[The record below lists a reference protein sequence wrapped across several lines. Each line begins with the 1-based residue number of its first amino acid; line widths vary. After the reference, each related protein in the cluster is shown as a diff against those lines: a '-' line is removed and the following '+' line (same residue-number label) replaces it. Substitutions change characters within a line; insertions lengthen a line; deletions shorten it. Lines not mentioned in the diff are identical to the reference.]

1 MIATDDYG
9 SVFFTVVFVQEL
21 LLLAYLLGGAALDAS
36 RHPEE
41 LVGSS
46 TPKESSLSKDDTPDT
61 PIFEDVDEETRFLF
75 DVVTRHNEAL
85 RQNIDAL
92 DAGLIAV
99 AVGIVAGTLF
109 IGDKWHDLAPL
120 WRFAALLLI
129 AEAAISA
136 AVGYVS
142 TFLAVPGPGLPSTV
156 GLASGTNMKRE
167 RSPRVRGA
175 QDTVLLTRFVIDFS
189 SSPVE
194 ATTSAIDGILEFTK
208 ANARVRTQKRTFTV
222 VATCFVF
229 AASVLAVFARVYGPS
244 GIH

>member
-1 MIATDDYG
+1 MTPADGYG
-9 SVFFTVVFVQEL
+9 SVLFAVIFVQEL
-21 LLLAYLLGGAALDAS
+21 LLLALLLGGAALDAL

-41 LVGSS
+41 LAASS
-46 TPKESSLSKDDTPDT
+46 TPNESSLAQGDTADT
-61 PIFEDVDEETRFLF
+61 PIFEDVDDETRFLF

-99 AVGIVAGTLF
+99 AVGIVAVTLF
-109 IGDKWHDLAPL
+109 IGDKWHDLAPS

-142 TFLAVPGPGLPSTV
+142 TFLAAPGAGFPDTAGLV
-156 GLASGTNMKRE
+156 SGTDLKRE

-175 QDTVLLTRFVIDFS
+175 QDSVLLTRFVIDFS
-189 SSPVE
+189 ASPVD

-208 ANARVRTQKRTFTV
+208 ANTRVRTQKRTFTV

-229 AASVLAVFARVYGPS
+229 AASVLLVFARVYGPA
-244 GIH
+244 GNH